1 MDIDQITLSVLAD
14 EAREYA
20 PRLFALYGVYREHL
34 FPEDEDGYLGWGME
48 FTELGKAILWFP
60 DGSTHWA
67 HSAAGILDHHTWHSE
82 ARLVWLTDPHP
93 PTADDYDL
101 AGH

>member
-1 MDIDQITLSVLAD
+1 MNIDQITLSVLAD

-20 PRLFALYGVYREHL
+20 PRLFALYGVYREE
-34 FPEDEDGYLGWGME
+34 FSPTTRTAPRLGHGVRRARH
-48 FTELGKAILWFP
+48 G
-60 DGSTHWA
+60 
-67 HSAAGILDHHTWHSE
+67 E